1 MRKTKIVPIIQ
12 ITLFVIILLG
22 VIFTLLAPQ
31 FNDTEY
37 IITVTDKERI
47 YTGGENGSSKYL
59 VFGDDENGTALVFE
73 NTDTFIRGK
82 WDSSNIQGQLK
93 IGEKYKITVV
103 GYRIPFLSS
112 YQNIIKVE
120 LVE

>member
-93 IGEKYKITVV
+93 IGERYKITVI
-103 GYRIPFLSS
+103 GYRIPFFSS

-120 LVE
+120 LVG